1 MIRVL
6 LVEDHLTFAQ
16 ALRAVID
23 LEPDMEV
30 VDVVTRG
37 DAAGPAAARTT
48 PDVAV
53 LDLDLPGGSGIEAVA
68 AMRAANPATRFLVLT
83 ALRDRL
89 ELARVVEAGVA
100 GLLHKSIEMPVLLD
114 AVRRVAAGEN
124 LLPAEMVGDLLSNLG
139 RVREGNWQARLVR
152 ESLSAR
158 ELEVLAG
165 LAQGRSV
172 SDLAAELHIS
182 PTTVETHLKNARAK
196 LGASS
201 RLEAVVEAMRLGLVA
216 PPDGLPLQG

>member
-1 MIRVL
+1 VIRVL
-6 LVEDHLTFAQ
+6 LVEDHLSFAQ

-23 LEPDMEV
+23 LEEDLEV
-30 VDVVTRG
+30 VGVATRG
-37 DAAGPAAARTT
+37 DEAGPAAARTS

-53 LDLDLPGGSGIEAVA
+53 LDLDLPGGSGIDAVA
-68 AMRAANPATRFLVLT
+68 TIRAASVGTRFLVLT

-114 AVRRVAAGEN
+114 AIRRVAAGEN
-124 LLPAEMVGDLLSNLG
+124 LLPAEMVGELLRNLG
-139 RVREGNWQARLVR
+139 KVREGSWQARMVR
-152 ESLSAR
+152 ESLSRR

-172 SDLAAELHIS
+172 GDLAESLHIS
-182 PTTVETHLKNARAK
+182 PTTVETHLKNARTK

-201 RLEAVVEAMRLGLVA
+201 RLEAVVEAMRLGLVD
-216 PPDGLPLQG
+216 PPNGLPDHG

>member
-6 LVEDHLTFAQ
+6 LVEDHLSFAQ
-16 ALRAVID
+16 ALRAVVD
-23 LEPDMEV
+23 LETDLEV
-30 VDVVTRG
+30 VEVATRA
-37 DAAGPAAARTT
+37 DEAGPVAARCA
-48 PDVAV
+48 PNVAV
-53 LDLDLPGGSGIEAVA
+53 VDLDLPGGSGIDAIA
-68 AMRAANPATRFLVLT
+68 AMRAASPETRFLILT

-114 AVRRVAAGEN
+114 AIRRVAAGEN
-124 LLPAEMVGDLLSNLG
+124 LLPPELVGELLRNLG
-139 RVREGNWQARLVR
+139 KVRESSWQARLVR

-172 SDLAAELHIS
+172 DQLATALHIS

-196 LGASS
+196 LGVSS
-201 RLEAVVEAMRLGLVA
+201 RLEAVVEAMRLGLVD
-216 PPDGLPLQG
+216 PPDGLPDDG

>member
-16 ALRAVID
+16 ALRAVVD
-23 LEPDMEV
+23 LEEDLEV
-30 VDVVTRG
+30 LDVVTRG
-37 DAAGPAAARTT
+37 DEAGPAASRTS

-53 LDLDLPGGSGIEAVA
+53 IDLDLPGGSGIDAVT
-68 AMRAANPATRFLVLT
+68 AMRAASPGTHFLVLT

-89 ELARVVEAGVA
+89 ELARVVEVGVA

-114 AVRRVAAGEN
+114 AIRRVAAGEN
-124 LLPAEMVGDLLSNLG
+124 LLPADMVGELLRNLG
-139 RVREGNWQARLVR
+139 KVREGSWQARLVR

-172 SDLAAELHIS
+172 ADLAESLSIS
-182 PTTVETHLKNARAK
+182 HTTVETHLKNARAK

-201 RLEAVVEAMRLGLVA
+201 RLQAVVEAMRLGLVE
-216 PPDGLPLQG
+216 PPIGLPDEG

>member
-1 MIRVL
+1 VIRVL
-6 LVEDHLTFAQ
+6 LVEDHLSFAQ
-16 ALRAVID
+16 ALRAVVD
-23 LEPDMEV
+23 LEEDMEV

-37 DAAGPAAARTT
+37 DEAGPAAARTA

-53 LDLDLPGGSGIEAVA
+53 LDLDLPGGSGIEAVS
-68 AMRAANPATRFLVLT
+68 AMRAASAGTRFLVLT

-114 AVRRVAAGEN
+114 AVRRVASGEN
-124 LLPAEMVGDLLSNLG
+124 LLPAELVADLLGNLG
-139 RVREGNWQARLVR
+139 KVREGSWQARLVR
-152 ESLSAR
+152 ESLSGR

-172 SDLAAELHIS
+172 SDLAESLHIS